1 MVSTCCPCPTI
12 RAPCRGILLRQASSP
27 RPQPHLVS
35 SRMVLSPGMYV
46 TESPSEIRF
55 CLLHFTFC
63 LLHFTN
69 CFVPRPSQEGR
80 PPSPTGSQGPGPAT
94 PGSQD
99 SLPSTPYQVQFRTKS
114 IPPPANNALFQ
125 VIPAYYDAKGALVSL
140 GTGAGV
146 AGGPGGPVRL
156 LASPAPP
163 LPHQV
168 KFISLISILYSNYF
182 QPSLDPQSRQYL
194 PQPHFLAAEETLW
207 TETQTPPSP
216 HPWATTTSRSR
227 VNKELVAG
235 EGSQAMELWARR
247 AWLVSLVPQDPSPLL
262 P

>member
-1 MVSTCCPCPTI
+1 MSQKALLKSDLS
-12 RAPCRGILLRQASSP
+12 APLYILSAAL
-27 RPQPHLVS
+27 HKL
-35 SRMVLSPGMYV
+35 
-46 TESPSEIRF
+46 F
-55 CLLHFTFC
+55 CSQT
-63 LLHFTN
+63 
-69 CFVPRPSQEGR
+69 VPRR
-80 PPSPTGSQGPGPAT
+80 PASVPHWITRSRTCHSWQPGLSAVHSL
-94 PGSQD
+94 PGSIQNQINH
-99 SLPSTPYQVQFRTKS
+99 LPV
-114 IPPPANNALFQ
+114 NNTLFQ